1 LDLGA
6 LVRPFG
12 LRHRCVSD
20 AAGWAE
26 TWSDAL
32 RRCAA
37 GQPGALI
44 EVQVDAPRSQK
55 IHLGFRNLLAEH
67 DLIG

>member
-1 LDLGA
+1 M
-6 LVRPFG
+6 
-12 LRHRCVSD
+12 
-20 AAGWAE
+20 
-26 TWSDAL
+26 
-32 RRCAA
+32 
-37 GQPGALI
+37 I